1 MKNSSKLIAAAS
13 LGLIAGGTLGLLLA
27 PEKGND
33 TRKIIGKKAKGLLK
47 VVNKNLRSEQLNRAK
62 EKLETAL
69 QKVNQKMES
78 FSSTSSQ
85 LS

>member
-33 TRKIIGKKAKGLLK
+33 TRKIISKKAKGLLK